1 MKQMNF
7 LVGLTLITILTL
19 IAPKSVLAQPRTSTT
34 QSANLIPDILKYVN
48 EHRAGMNLPPLA
60 MNDYISTECETHSK
74 NMASDKVPFG
84 HNGFDERSQRIKT
97 KLKNINYWAENVAM
111 SSKSARE
118 IVDMWL
124 KSPEHR
130 KNMEGNYNLTG
141 LGIAKDKTGGTYITQ
156 IFVLKKQDASNTN
169 NMIPDILKYVNEHR
183 AGINLTP
190 LQMNDYISSECET
203 HSKNMA
209 TGKVPFSHTGFE
221 DRAKRIKS
229 QLKNVTSWAENVA
242 FGDKTAR
249 QVVDMWL
256 NSPGHRKNIE
266 GNYNLSGI
274 GIATDKTGNTFFTQ
288 IFILQK

>member
-1 MKQMNF
+1 MNRMNF
-7 LVGLTLITILTL
+7 LVGLVFITILSLFVPT
-19 IAPKSVLAQPRTSTT
+19 SVFAQSRPNTA
-34 QSANLIPDILKYVN
+34 QSANLIPDILKLVN
-48 EHRAGMNLPPLA
+48 DHRASMKLAPLQ
-60 MNDYISTECETHSK
+60 MNDYIGTECETHSK
-74 NMASDKVPFG
+74 NMAGNKVPFG
-84 HNGFDERSQRIKT
+84 HNGFDERAKRIKA
-97 KLKNINYWAENVAM
+97 KLNNINYWAENVAM

-130 KNMEGNYNLTG
+130 KNIEGNYNLTG

-156 IFVLKKQDASNTN
+156 IFVLKKQDAGNTD

-183 AGINLTP
+183 AGMNLPP
-190 LQMNDYISSECET
+190 LQMNDYISKECET

-209 TGKVPFSHTGFE
+209 SGKVPFSHTGFE
-221 DRAKRIKS
+221 DRAKRIKAK
-229 QLKNVTSWAENVA
+229 LKNVTSWAENVA

-266 GNYNLSGI
+266 GNYNLTGI
-274 GIATDKTGNTFFTQ
+274 GVATDKTGNMFFTQ